1 MNVATREFLVPAEI
15 IESLELLMYGAI
27 GMTTIAL
34 SAASAREL
42 TLSQWRALVVLGRNR
57 AVRVGEISA
66 AVGMSLPSTS
76 RMIRRLE
83 QRGLV
88 ATARDESD
96 RRATLVSVT
105 RAGRNLR
112 DDVVRRR
119 RTLMEAALAARTP
132 TLPRDLSDGLDAIAK
147 AFAEYE

>member
-132 TLPRDLSDGLDAIAK
+132 TLPGDLSDGLDAIAK